1 LHLLPFGRV
10 PLQRTMVSASSAQRS
25 SECDRLRPTM
35 ISYLRRA
42 GYLLISASLLAAG
55 SFRVPCALSYLLLVG
70 AILAIY
76 TPLRFDGTPGE
87 VAKALGESLQKV
99 IDFNGV
105 LASLA
110 VVLTQKLDGEK
121 VLDEL
126 RDALLAKDDD
136 S

>member
-1 LHLLPFGRV
+1 LIVITPQDQARLDALNMIKAILREDEA
-10 PLQRTMVSASSAQRS
+10 TAQ
-25 SECDRLRPTM
+25 
-35 ISYLRRA
+35 
-42 GYLLISASLLAAG
+42 G
-55 SFRVPCALSYLLLVG
+55 
-70 AILAIY
+70 ILAIY

-87 VAKALGESLQKV
+87 VAKALGEPMQKV